1 MALASTSDVSIDVYF
16 PKSESGNTEI
26 YAEVYGEDVQVT
38 VDNEDYSGSS
48 YVYEYTT
55 VTVNTED
62 GSATEDEMTV
72 SAVTYEDSS
81 YVYESVYAYTPEGE
95 YVSTTV
101 SASSSDGYV
110 AESVSYS
117 DSTGKSVDES
127 AYYYEYSSG
136 NETYT
141 YTYAGTTYD
150 DAYNNETTNSYTSVS
165 YEVTDG
171 NDTASVTYTE
181 VEYDGI
187 KYNETDYAYWTGDES
202 SGSGAAASEFE

>member
-1 MALASTSDVSIDVYF
+1 
-16 PKSESGNTEI
+16 
-26 YAEVYGEDVQVT
+26 
-38 VDNEDYSGSS
+38 
-48 YVYEYTT
+48 
-55 VTVNTED
+55 
-62 GSATEDEMTV
+62 MTV
-72 SAVTYEDSS
+72 SATIYEDSS
-81 YVYESVYAYTPEGE
+81 YVYESVYAYTPEGD

-141 YTYAGTTYD
+141 YTYAGTSYD
-150 DAYNNETTNSYTSVS
+150 DANTNETTNSYTSVS

-202 SGSGAAASEFE
+202 SGSGAAASEFEWWVNAQGAFGSFASMGFLEMALVLGGVAVLCILAYRKYSQVKAQRYEYTVRPVEDATGYI